1 MVSCDEAEEP
11 PNQLSQVPEN
21 IIPTKTC
28 PTLYS
33 RIFEIL
39 PEFQNNEV
47 RQQILFSDTVQKNVT
62 LIVESE
68 VYLTFISEGASFH
81 NTLGWYSYDSTTPP
95 QSSRDF
101 AWHILFPD
109 VFDGILTSGDR
120 LKLGDG
126 KFKAGTV
133 IGFFL
138 IVNGW
143 KQGTIDYTKVTH
155 FTNYSLN
162 VDQRQQHILFEE
174 KTCGDIILAFE
185 DMPLSNINADRDFN
199 DVIFTIADNNSNLM
213 NSSFKRTN
221 LVKQ

>member
-1 MVSCDEAEEP
+1 MVSCDETVEP
-11 PNQLSQVPEN
+11 LNKLSQVPEN

-33 RIFEIL
+33 RIFELL
-39 PEFQNNEV
+39 PEFQNNEL
-47 RQQILFSDTVQKNVT
+47 RQQILFSDSAQKNIT
-62 LIVESE
+62 LSTDSE
-68 VYLTFISEGASFH
+68 VYVTFVSEGASFH
-81 NTLGWYSYDSTTPP
+81 NTFGWYSYSSSTPP

-101 AWHILFPD
+101 EWHILFPD

-120 LKLGDG
+120 LKLGNG

-138 IVNGW
+138 IVDGW
-143 KQGTIDYTKVTH
+143 KQGTIDYSKVTH

-174 KTCGDIILAFE
+174 KTCGDIVLAFE
-185 DMPLSNINADRDFN
+185 DMPLNKVSSDHDFN
-199 DVIFTIADNNSNLM
+199 DLIFTISDNNSNLM
-213 NSSFKRTN
+213 NSSFKKTN